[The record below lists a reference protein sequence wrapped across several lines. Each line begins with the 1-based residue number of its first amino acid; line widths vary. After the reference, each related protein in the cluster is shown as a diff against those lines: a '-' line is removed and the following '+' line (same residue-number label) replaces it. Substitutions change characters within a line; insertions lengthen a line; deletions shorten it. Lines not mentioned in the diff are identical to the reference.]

1 MNFLH
6 DYAEKHLGM
15 VAAVTWTKLSLF
27 FPPSLSIFINLNTV
41 L

>member
-15 VAAVTWTKLSLF
+15 VAAVHELSSVS
-27 FPPSLSIFINLNTV
+27 FPPSLSIFINLNIV
-41 L
+41 P